1 MTWTAI
7 HPWFVVLHVLGVFAF
22 LAIHGVSMAV
32 WWRVRHERDR
42 AQLVPLLDL
51 SARSVVPM
59 SVAGL
64 VLIVSGILAGVSG
77 GWWFNGQ
84 WWLWVSIALLVA
96 IVAIMTPLVAIPM
109 GAMRRG
115 LGMPTPADRKAG
127 IVPDPVDDATLD
139 RLLADRRPL
148 IGGSLAVAGIVAI
161 TWLMETRPF

>member
-1 MTWTAI
+1 MTWTGI
-7 HPWFVVLHVLGVFAF
+7 HPWFVVLHVLAVFAF
-22 LAIHGVSMAV
+22 LAVHGVSMAV

-42 AQLVPLLDL
+42 TQLVPLLDL

-64 VLIVSGILAGVSG
+64 VLIVTGILAGVSG

-84 WWLWVSIALLVA
+84 WWLWVSIVLLVA
-96 IVAIMTPLVAIPM
+96 IVAIMTPLVAIPV

-127 IVPDPVDDATLD
+127 ITPDPVDEATLD
-139 RLLADRRPL
+139 RLLGDRRPL
-148 IGGSLAVAGIVAI
+148 VGGSLAVVGIVVI
-161 TWLMETRPF
+161 TWLMETRAF